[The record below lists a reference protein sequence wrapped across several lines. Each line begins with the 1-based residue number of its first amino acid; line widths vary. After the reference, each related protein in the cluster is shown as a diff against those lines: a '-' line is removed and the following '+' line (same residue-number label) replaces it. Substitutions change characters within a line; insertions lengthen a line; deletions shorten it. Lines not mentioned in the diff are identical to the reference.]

1 MLLFLF
7 AMNTLI
13 ILNQPVVK
21 VWLLCLHEVFFS
33 KVANYVPIR
42 IMERVIILI
51 VLSDIETSIIL

>member
-1 MLLFLF
+1 MILFLF
-7 AMNTLI
+7 AMNKLV

-21 VWLLCLHEVFFS
+21 LWLLCPRDFFFP

-51 VLSDIETSIIL
+51 VPSHIETSIIL